1 MPNKFNIETWQYTF
15 IQATIHP
22 ASPSPLS
29 LFCPDSASPFRVTP
43 QLSQLASRI
52 QPFTCYLPF
61 EQTSLFSSACALIN
75 SQSVTVSYPAAALL
89 TGVFISLF
97 LFWSVFVDGI
107 VIIFYAKSN
116 KVNKNIAK
124 EKKWR
129 GKGDRKKV
137 WPCRVLSSL
146 VCYAGN
152 KRMLTIYWFHIS
164 TASTHTHTR
173 TRRSSPVNKF
183 YAQKYATI

>member
-43 QLSQLASRI
+43 QPSQLASRI

-124 EKKWR
+124 EKNGEAR
-129 GKGDRKKV
+129 ETARKFG
-137 WPCRVLSSL
+137 L
-146 VCYAGN
+146 VVSCLLWSATLAI
-152 KRMLTIYWFHIS
+152 KECLRFIDFILVQR
-164 TASTHTHTR
+164 AHTHTR
-173 TRRSSPVNKF
+173 TQIEPCE
-183 YAQKYATI
+183 